1 MLYDVLQ
8 ESPAYQKIKQEGREE
23 ILREIR
29 QEVTQKLLG
38 IVEARFPDML
48 DWARKQTTSIDNP
61 AILVDLAIKM
71 SMAQTVEEAKQNL
84 LMLDEEQ
91 ES

>member
-8 ESPAYQKIKQEGREE
+8 ESKAYQRIKQEGRKE
-23 ILREIR
+23 IL

-38 IVEARFPDML
+38 IVETRFPDIL
-48 DWARKQTTSIDNP
+48 DLARKQTTPIDDP
-61 AILVDLAIKM
+61 TILVDLTIKM
-71 SMAQTVEEAKQNL
+71 SIAQTVEEAKQNL
-84 LMLDEEQ
+84 LMLDETG